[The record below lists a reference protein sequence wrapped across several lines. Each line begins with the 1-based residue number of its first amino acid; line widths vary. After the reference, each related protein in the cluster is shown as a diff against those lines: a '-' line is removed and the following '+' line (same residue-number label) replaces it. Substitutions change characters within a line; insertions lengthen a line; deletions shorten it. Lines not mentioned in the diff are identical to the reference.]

1 MKTIVVA
8 DTDVGIVKKTNQDSL
23 CIRTA
28 NTKIGHVAMIVVCD
42 GMGGLEKGELASA
55 TVVRDFAAW
64 FENDFIKTIETWSFA
79 KLSDFWN
86 DRIKEINEKIAEY
99 GKEKHVQLGTTV
111 TAFISINDEYMIFH
125 VGDTRVYR
133 VSDDDIEQLT
143 EDQTLVWREVKLGH
157 LAPDQIESDPR
168 RNILLQCVGASRT
181 VVPEI
186 KFGRIQSESN
196 YIVCSDGFRHV
207 ITSQEICSMMSP
219 IVSCDDSSMKC
230 NIRSLIETVKSRKE
244 RDNITAV
251 LIKFE

>member
-28 NTKIGHVAMIVVCD
+28 DTKIGHVAMVVVCD
-42 GMGGLEKGELASA
+42 GMGGLAKGELASA
-55 TVVRDFAAW
+55 TVVREFASW
-64 FENDFIKTIETWSFA
+64 FENDFIQTIETWSFA
-79 KLSDFWN
+79 KLSEFWN
-86 DRIKEINEKIAEY
+86 NRIKEINEKISDY
-99 GKEKHVQLGTTV
+99 GQKNNVKLGTTV

-125 VGDTRVYR
+125 VGVTRVYR
-133 VSDDDIEQLT
+133 ISDDVNEQLT
-143 EDQTLVWREVKLGH
+143 EDQTLVWREVKLGN
-157 LAPDQIESDPR
+157 LLPEQIETDPR

-186 KFGRIQSESN
+186 KFGRIQFDSN
-196 YIVCSDGFRHV
+196 YVVCSDGFRHV
-207 ITSQEICSMMSP
+207 ITPQEICSMMSP
-219 IVSCDDSSMKC
+219 IVSNNESSMKC